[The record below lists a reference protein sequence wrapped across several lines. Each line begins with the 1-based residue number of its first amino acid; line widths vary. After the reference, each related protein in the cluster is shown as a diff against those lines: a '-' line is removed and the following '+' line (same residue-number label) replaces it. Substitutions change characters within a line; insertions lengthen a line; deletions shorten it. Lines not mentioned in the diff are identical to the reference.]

1 MDGIDKMFP
10 PDVIERAKK
19 YLGAIPG
26 GTGAY
31 SDSQG
36 APILREEIAKVK
48 GFRDS
53 TIKTHFNVILMQPWT
68 PQAEASSQC
77 YFCQVLKGT
86 EM

>member
-1 MDGIDKMFP
+1 MRQISKICLALQLLEMDGIDKFFP

-36 APILREEIAKVK
+36 AAVLREEIAKV
-48 GFRDS
+48 FRLNP
-53 TIKTHFNVILMQPWT
+53 F
-68 PQAEASSQC
+68 
-77 YFCQVLKGT
+77 
-86 EM
+86 